1 MLWHD
6 FLVAISLVLVIEGM
20 MPFLSPERTRKTM
33 ELMAHMNNGK
43 LRFAGLSSMLLGVLF
58 LYILK

>member
-1 MLWHD
+1 MWHD

-33 ELMAHMNNGK
+33 ELMMQMHNGT
-43 LRFAGLSSMLLGVLF
+43 LRFVGLTSMLLGVVF

>member
-1 MLWHD
+1 MWHD

-33 ELMAHMNNGK
+33 ELMMHMHNGT
-43 LRFAGLSSMLLGVLF
+43 LRFVGLTSMLLGVVF